1 MKNKW
6 VWAAL
11 LLFTVAT
18 AKAQDEKG
26 YEDGKWV
33 LKGVTGVNM
42 SQTAMS
48 NWSAGGENSVSGNAY
63 VNGTLLRKSGHW
75 LWQTSLVADYGL
87 SKNKSEGTKKVS
99 DNLQLSSQLGYSINE
114 VWFYTV
120 MGDFKTQF
128 AKGYN
133 YPDREHYISTFMAPG
148 YANLS
153 PGIEYRP
160 RANFS
165 FYLSPASGKFTF
177 VRDKYLSDRGSFGVD
192 AGKKFKAEI
201 GAYFK
206 ARAEQTV
213 MENVT
218 LVSTLD
224 LFTSYDEQ
232 FGNVDVNWDVLIS
245 MKINKFLSA
254 TINTTLKYDNDV
266 KRIDSEGN
274 RRGAKIQFKE
284 VLGVGVAYNF

>member
-177 VRDKYLSDRGSFGVD
+177 VRDKYLSDLGSFGVD